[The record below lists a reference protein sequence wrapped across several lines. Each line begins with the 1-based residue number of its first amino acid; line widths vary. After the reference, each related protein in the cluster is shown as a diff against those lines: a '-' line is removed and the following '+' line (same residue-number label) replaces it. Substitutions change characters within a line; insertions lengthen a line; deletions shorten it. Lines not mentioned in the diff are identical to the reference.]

1 MAHKNPKNI
10 TFKTGSHADRFEKTV
25 KPDKHGHS
33 DPLNVS
39 EFHLHGLP
47 SFGNGS
53 AWARDDGS
61 LAKKYKLVKRKGP
74 QGSIISVA
82 TAGWAELSFD
92 GTIAAEVYDYHKGKL
107 CVVLAISSNLEMD
120 HKDGRKH
127 NFKPVET
134 CDEFQPLSK
143 AVNDA
148 KRTHCNRCKSTN
160 IRFDATQL
168 GFHVPVSKG
177 STDYRGTCVG
187 CYWHDPLD
195 FVNCTTGGTP

>member
-1 MAHKNPKNI
+1 MAHKDPRTI
-10 TFKTGSHADRFEKTV
+10 EFKRGSHAWRFEQAV

-33 DPLNVS
+33 DPLPVEGFS
-39 EFHLHGLP
+39 LHGLP
-47 SFGNGS
+47 RFGNGS

-74 QGSIISVA
+74 QGAIVSVA
-82 TAGWAELSFD
+82 TAGWAEPSFD
-92 GTIAAEVYDYHKGKL
+92 GSIAAEVYEYHKDRP
-107 CVVLAISSNLEMD
+107 CAVLAINSNLEMD

-148 KRTHCNRCKSTN
+148 KRTHCNRCKRTN
-160 IRFDATQL
+160 VRFDATQL
-168 GFHVPVSKG
+168 GFPEPVSEG
-177 STDYRGTCVG
+177 GPEYRGTCVG
-187 CYWHDPLD
+187 CYWHDPIA
-195 FVNCTTGGTP
+195 FVRKFTS